1 MNKEEEALKRLK
13 TAILNF
19 IAAADEFHNISNN
32 GLEDNTTIF
41 NTLCYL
47 LYLND
52 FDMNDVE
59 ICVWNWVIENV
70 DDCYEEE
77 DEDYWDD

>member
-1 MNKEEEALKRLK
+1 MNKEEALKRLK

-19 IAAADEFHNISNN
+19 IDAADEFHAISNK

-52 FDMNDVE
+52 FDMHDIA

-70 DDCYEEE
+70 DDCYEE